1 MDRIALV
8 KFYLESRFAG
18 DKTISNMTLSTFNPD
33 SKSIFNPKEASV
45 FFDFFFLVLGI
56 SICNNMIEEKSKG
69 LKFGLFMSGIRR
81 SSYYAGTLF
90 IPMVLATFYG
100 FTVCILT
107 AIMWKSPKALGPFVV
122 ICFVTCYCYVAVL
135 WVIAQIATVPRTAN
149 LLLTLFFFGSFI
161 TSVSTAD
168 MVSNLPASVIQLL
181 CVTPRT
187 GLSVYQYLASFSD
200 AGFSDVSLPYSS
212 PTPNSLVAATI
223 FYCILWWSLAI
234 YLDFLCV
241 SKDET
246 RPFHYLISQ
255 FFVGP
260 KVDPVLTDIKY
271 FAKIEENAN
280 SLPDSD
286 KIIIKNLSK
295 QYAGSS
301 TYALSN
307 VSLEFGKG
315 EIFGL

>member
-1 MDRIALV
+1 MNQIALV
-8 KFYLESRFAG
+8 KFYLESRFA
-18 DKTISNMTLSTFNPD
+18 DTIISNLTLSTFVTDRPHIINPRD
-33 SKSIFNPKEASV
+33 LNV

-81 SSYYAGTLF
+81 SSYYTGTLF
-90 IPMVLATFYG
+90 IPMVLATVYG
-100 FTVCILT
+100 ITVCILT
-107 AIMWKSPKALGPFVV
+107 AIMWESPKALGPFVV
-122 ICFVTCYCYVAVL
+122 ICFVTCYCYIAIL
-135 WVIAQIATVPRTAN
+135 WVIAQIATIPRTAN
-149 LLLTLFFFGSFI
+149 LLLTLFIFGSYL
-161 TSVSTAD
+161 TSLVPAE
-168 MVSNLPASVIQLL
+168 MVSKLPASVIQLL

-200 AGFSDVSLPYSS
+200 AGFSDGSLPYYS
-212 PTPNSLVAATI
+212 PSPNSLVAATI

-260 KVDPVLTDIKY
+260 KVDPVLTDIKF

-280 SLPDSD
+280 SYPDSD

-301 TYALSN
+301 NYALSN